1 MATSESMA
9 KPAKVLLNVPAI
21 KADFP
26 ILQRTVHD
34 KRLVY
39 LDSAAT
45 SQKPQQV
52 IDATSDF
59 YSRYNANVH
68 RAIYELGEEA
78 TREYEGA
85 REKIAA
91 FIHARSPN
99 DIAFTKSTT
108 ESINVVAYGYGLK
121 GKIQKGD
128 EIVGSVMEHHSNH
141 VPWHF
146 VKDHKG
152 AVLKYVDVTD
162 DGTLRME
169 QYDEL
174 LSKRTKIVTVTLC
187 SNVLGTINPVREIAK
202 RAHEVG
208 AICVV
213 DAAQAAPHMRI
224 DVQDLNADFLAF
236 SGHKMLGPTGIGVL
250 YGKPELLEE
259 TEPLLGGGEMI
270 REVHL
275 GSAKWNDV
283 PFKFEGGTP
292 NIAGAIGL
300 GVAVDYLTKLGMD
313 AVRAHEMEMTQNALE
328 KLDRLRGV
336 RTYGPRDVKKRAGV
350 VSFTIDNAHPHDIAS
365 ILDVEGICI
374 RSGHHCAQP
383 LMERYELPATARA
396 SFYIYNDIDDIDAL
410 VGGIKRV
417 QEVFA

>member
-1 MATSESMA
+1 MA
-9 KPAKVLLNVPAI
+9 KPAKVLLNVPKI

-26 ILQRTVHD
+26 ILQRKVRD
-34 KRLVY
+34 RRLVY

-45 SQKPQQV
+45 SQKPKQV
-52 IDATSDF
+52 IHATSDF
-59 YSRYNANVH
+59 YARYNANVH

-85 REKIAA
+85 REKVAE

-99 DIAFTKSTT
+99 EIVFTKSTT
-108 ESINVVAYGYGLK
+108 ESINVIAYGYGLK
-121 GKIQKGD
+121 GKIEKGD
-128 EIVGSVMEHHSNH
+128 EIVGTVMEHHSNH

-162 DGTLRME
+162 DGVLRLE
-169 QYDEL
+169 QYDDL
-174 LSKRTKIVTVTLC
+174 LTKRTRIVTVTLC
-187 SNVLGTINPVREIAK
+187 SNVLGTINPVREIAR

-213 DAAQAAPHMRI
+213 DGAQAAPHMPI
-224 DVQDLNADFLAF
+224 DVQSLDADFLAF

-250 YGKPELLEE
+250 YGKPELLEA

-300 GVAVDYLTKLGMD
+300 GVAVDYLKALGMEN
-313 AVRAHEMEMTQNALE
+313 VRAHEIELAEYALKE
-328 KLDRLRGV
+328 LGRLKGV
-336 RTYGPRDVKKRAGV
+336 TLYGPPDVKKRAGV
-350 VSFTIDNAHPHDIAS
+350 ISFTIEGAHPHDIAS

-383 LMERYELPATARA
+383 LMERFDLPATARA
-396 SFYIYNDIDDIDAL
+396 SFYVYNDFEDADAL
-410 VGGIKRV
+410 VKGIRRV

>member
-1 MATSESMA
+1 M
-9 KPAKVLLNVPAI
+9 NVPRI

-26 ILQRTVHD
+26 ILGRTVHD

-45 SQKPQQV
+45 SQKPKQV

-85 REKIAA
+85 REKVAA
-91 FIHARSPN
+91 FIHAKSPN
-99 DIAFTKSTT
+99 EVVFTKSTT
-108 ESINVVAYGYGLK
+108 ESINLVAYGYGIK

-152 AVLKYVDVTD
+152 AVLKYVDVND
-162 DGTLRME
+162 DGTLKME
-169 QYDEL
+169 QYDDL
-174 LSKRTKIVTVTLC
+174 LSKRTKIVTITLC
-187 SNVLGTINPVREIAK
+187 SNVLGTINPVKEIAK

-208 AICVV
+208 AVCVV
-213 DAAQAAPHMRI
+213 DAAQAAPHMPI
-224 DVQDLNADFLAF
+224 DVQDLDADFLAF
-236 SGHKMLGPTGIGVL
+236 SGHKMLGPTGIGIL
-250 YGKPELLEE
+250 FGKSDMLEA

-275 GSAKWNDV
+275 GRATWNDV
-283 PFKFEGGTP
+283 PYKFEGGTP

-300 GVAVDYLTKLGMD
+300 GAAVDYLTHIGMD
-313 AVRAHEMEMTQNALE
+313 SVRAHEMEATEYALE
-328 KLDRLRGV
+328 KFRHLDGV
-336 RTYGPRDVKKRAGV
+336 RTYGPSDVKKKAGV
-350 VSFTIDNAHPHDIAS
+350 IAFTVENAHPHDIAS

-383 LMERYELPATARA
+383 LMERFELPATARA
-396 SFYIYNDIDDIDAL
+396 SFYIYNDFDDADAL
-410 VGGIKRV
+410 IAGIRRV

>member
-1 MATSESMA
+1 MARKDRMA
-9 KPAKVLLNVPAI
+9 KPAKMLLNVPAI
-21 KADFP
+21 QADFP
-26 ILQRTVHD
+26 ILKRTVRD

-45 SQKPQQV
+45 SQKPKQV
-52 IDATSDF
+52 IEATSDY

-68 RAIYELGEEA
+68 RAIYELGEES

-85 REKIAA
+85 REKVAD
-91 FIHARSPN
+91 FIHAKSASE
-99 DIAFTKSTT
+99 IAFTKSTT
-108 ESINVVAYGYGLK
+108 ESINVIAYGYGLK
-121 GKIQKGD
+121 GKLQKGD
-128 EIVGSVMEHHSNH
+128 EILGTVMEHHSNH

-152 AVLKYVDVTD
+152 AVLKYVDVAD
-162 DGTLRME
+162 DGTLKME
-169 QYDEL
+169 QYDDL
-174 LSKRTKIVTVTLC
+174 LTRHTKIVTVTLC
-187 SNVLGTINPVREIAK
+187 SNVLGTINPVKEIAK

-208 AICVV
+208 AVCVV
-213 DAAQAAPHMRI
+213 DAAQAAPHMPI
-224 DVQDLNADFLAF
+224 DVQSLDADFLAF

-250 YGKPELLEE
+250 YGKAELLEE

-275 GSAKWNDV
+275 GWAKWNDV
-283 PFKFEGGTP
+283 PYKFEGGTP

-313 AVRAHEMEMTQNALE
+313 AVRAHEMEVTQYALE
-328 KLDRLRGV
+328 QFDRLKGV
-336 RTYGPRDVKKRAGV
+336 TTYGPKDVKKRAGV
-350 VSFTIDNAHPHDIAS
+350 VSFTIEGAHPHDIAS

-383 LMERYELPATARA
+383 LMERFDLPATARA
-396 SFYIYNDIDDIDAL
+396 SFYIYNDLDDVDAL
-410 VGGIKRV
+410 IAGVKRV

>member
-1 MATSESMA
+1 MA
-9 KPAKVLLNVPAI
+9 KPAKVLLNVPAV

-26 ILQRTVHD
+26 ILGRKIRD

-78 TREYEGA
+78 TREFEGA
-85 REKIAA
+85 REKVAA
-91 FIHARSPN
+91 FIHANSPN
-99 DIAFTKSTT
+99 EIVFTKSTT
-108 ESINVVAYGYGLK
+108 ESLNLVAYGYGLK
-121 GKIQKGD
+121 GKIEKGD
-128 EIVGSVMEHHSNH
+128 EIVGTVMEHHSNH

-152 AVLKYVDVTD
+152 AVLKYVDVND

-187 SNVLGTINPVREIAK
+187 SNVLGTINPVKEIVK

-213 DAAQAAPHMRI
+213 DAAQAVPHMRV
-224 DVQDLNADFLAF
+224 DVQDLDADLFAF

-250 YGKPELLEE
+250 YGKADILEE

-275 GSAKWNDV
+275 GWAKWNDV
-283 PFKFEGGTP
+283 PYKFEGGTP

-313 AVRAHEMEMTQNALE
+313 AVRAHEIEMTQYALE
-328 KLDRLRGV
+328 KIGRLRGV
-336 RTYGPRDVKKRAGV
+336 RTFGPKDVKKRAGV

-365 ILDVEGICI
+365 ILDADGICI

-383 LMERYELPATARA
+383 LMERYDLPATARA
-396 SFYIYNDIDDIDAL
+396 SFYIYNDLDDVDAL
-410 VGGIKRV
+410 MAGIQKV

>member
-1 MATSESMA
+1 MARS
-9 KPAKVLLNVPAI
+9 AKVLLNVPAI
-21 KADFP
+21 RKDFP
-26 ILQRTVHD
+26 ILGRTIHG
-34 KRLVY
+34 KPLTY

-45 SQKPQQV
+45 SQKPNQV

-78 TREYEGA
+78 TREFESA
-85 REKIAA
+85 RENIAA
-91 FIHARSPN
+91 FIGAKDPMEV
-99 DIAFTKSTT
+99 AFTRSTT
-108 ESINVVAYGYGLK
+108 ESLNLVAYGYGVK
-121 GKIQKGD
+121 GPVEKGD
-128 EIVGSVMEHHSNH
+128 EIIGSVLEHHSNH

-146 VKDHKG
+146 VRDLKG
-152 AVLKYVDVTD
+152 AVLKYVDVD
-162 DGTLRME
+162 DEGRLRME

-174 LSKRTKIVTVTLC
+174 ITKRTKIVTVAHV
-187 SNVLGTINPVREIAK
+187 SNVLGTINDVHEIAK

-213 DAAQAAPHMRI
+213 DSAQGVPHLPVN
-224 DVQDLNADFLAF
+224 VQDLGCDFLAF

-250 YGKPELLEE
+250 WGRMDLLER

-283 PFKFEGGTP
+283 PYKFEGGTP

-300 GVAVDYLTKLGMD
+300 GAAVDYLTKIGMS
-313 AVRAHEMEMTQNALE
+313 AVRQHEVELTTYALKE
-328 KLDRLRGV
+328 LDRIKGL
-336 RTYGPRDVKKRAGV
+336 RTYGPRDPKVRGGV
-350 VSFTIDNAHPHDIAS
+350 ISFTMENAHPHDIAS
-365 ILDVEGICI
+365 ILDVEGICV

-383 LMERYELPATARA
+383 LMERFGLPATTRA
-396 SFYIYNDIDDIDAL
+396 SFYVYNDTEDADRL
-410 VGGIKRV
+410 VAGLEKV
-417 QEVFA
+417 HEVFG

>member
-1 MATSESMA
+1 MA
-9 KPAKVLLNVPAI
+9 KPAKVLLNVPKI

-26 ILQRTVHD
+26 ILQRTIRD

-45 SQKPQQV
+45 SQKPRQV
-52 IDATSDF
+52 IEATSDY

-68 RAIYELGEEA
+68 RAIYELGEES

-85 REKIAA
+85 REKVAA
-91 FIHARSPN
+91 FIGAKSPN
-99 DIAFTKSTT
+99 EIVFTKSTT
-108 ESINVVAYGYGLK
+108 ESINIIAYGYGLK
-121 GKIQKGD
+121 GKIAKGD

-152 AVLKYVDVTD
+152 AVLKYVDVND
-162 DGTLRME
+162 DGTLKME
-169 QYDEL
+169 QYDDL
-174 LSKRTKIVTVTLC
+174 LSKRTKIVTVALC
-187 SNVLGTINPVREIAK
+187 SNVLGTINPVKEIVK

-213 DAAQAAPHMRI
+213 DAAQAAPHMPI
-224 DVQDLNADFLAF
+224 DVGDLDADFLAF
-236 SGHKMLGPTGIGVL
+236 SGHKMLGPTGIGIL
-250 YGKPELLEE
+250 YGKPEVLEA

-283 PFKFEGGTP
+283 PYKFEGGTP

-300 GVAVDYLTKLGMD
+300 GVAVDYLSNIGME
-313 AVRAHEMEMTQNALE
+313 AVRAHEMEITQYALE
-328 KLDRLRGV
+328 KLGRLKGV
-336 RTYGPRDVKKRAGV
+336 RTFGPKDVTKRAGV

-365 ILDVEGICI
+365 ILDVEGICV

-383 LMERYELPATARA
+383 LMERFGLPATARA
-396 SFYIYNDIDDIDAL
+396 SFYIYNDLEDVDAL

>member
-1 MATSESMA
+1 MA
-9 KPAKVLLNVPAI
+9 KHAKVLLNVPKI
-21 KADFP
+21 KGDFP
-26 ILQRTVHD
+26 ILTRKVHD

-45 SQKPQQV
+45 SQKPKQV

-59 YSRYNANVH
+59 YARYNANVH
-68 RAIYELGEEA
+68 RAIYELGEES

-85 REKIAA
+85 REKIAE
-91 FIHARSPN
+91 FIQARSPN
-99 DIAFTKSTT
+99 EIVFTKSTT
-108 ESINVVAYGYGLK
+108 ESINVIAYGYGLK
-121 GKIQKGD
+121 GKIDKGD
-128 EIVGSVMEHHSNH
+128 EIVGTVMEHHSNH

-152 AVLKYVDVTD
+152 AVLKYVDITD
-162 DGTLRME
+162 DGTLKLE
-169 QYDEL
+169 QYDDL
-174 LSKRTKIVTVTLC
+174 LTKRTKIVTVALC
-187 SNVLGTINPVREIAK
+187 SNVLGTINPVKEIAK

-213 DAAQAAPHMRI
+213 DAAQAAPHMPI
-224 DVQDLNADFLAF
+224 DVRALDADFLAF

-250 YGKPELLEE
+250 YGKPELLEQ

-275 GSAKWNDV
+275 GWAKWNDV
-283 PFKFEGGTP
+283 PYKFEGGTP

-300 GVAVDYLTKLGMD
+300 GVAVDYLKGLGME
-313 AVRAHEMEMTQNALE
+313 AVRAHEMEMTEYALKE
-328 KLDRLRGV
+328 LGRIKGV
-336 RTYGPRDVKKRAGV
+336 TLYGPRDVKKRTGV
-350 VSFTIDNAHPHDIAS
+350 VSFTIDGAHPHDIAS
-365 ILDVEGICI
+365 ILDVKGICI

-383 LMERYELPATARA
+383 LMERFDLPATARA
-396 SFYIYNDIDDIDAL
+396 SFYIYNDFEDVDAL
-410 VGGIKRV
+410 TAGIKEV

>member
-1 MATSESMA
+1 MA
-9 KPAKVLLNVPAI
+9 KAAKVLLNVPAI

-26 ILQRTVHD
+26 IFERTVHD
-34 KRLVY
+34 RRLVY

-45 SQKPQQV
+45 SQKPKQV
-52 IDATSDF
+52 IDAMTD
-59 YSRYNANVH
+59 YYTRYNANVH
-68 RAIYELGEEA
+68 RAIYELGEQA

-91 FIHARSPN
+91 FIQAKSPN
-99 DIAFTKSTT
+99 EIIFTKSTT
-108 ESINVVAYGYGLK
+108 ESLNLVAYGYGVK
-121 GKIQKGD
+121 GTLQKGD
-128 EIVGSVMEHHSNH
+128 EILGTVMEHHSNH

-146 VKDHKG
+146 VKDLKG
-152 AVLKYVDVTD
+152 AVLKYVDVND
-162 DGTLRME
+162 DGTLKME

-174 LSKRTKIVTVTLC
+174 LTNRTKIVTVTLC
-187 SNVLGTINPVREIAK
+187 SNVLGTINPVKEIAK
-202 RAHEVG
+202 RAHEIG
-208 AICVV
+208 AVCVV
-213 DAAQAAPHMRI
+213 DAAQAAPHLAI
-224 DVQDLNADFLAF
+224 DVQDLGADFLAF

-250 YGKPELLEE
+250 YGNAEALEA

-275 GSAKWNDV
+275 GHALWNDI
-283 PFKFEGGTP
+283 PYRFEGGTP

-300 GVAVDYLTKLGMD
+300 GAAVDYLTKLGMD
-313 AVRAHEMEMTQNALE
+313 AIRAHEMEITQYALE
-328 KLDRLRGV
+328 EVGRLKGV
-336 RTYGPRDVKKRAGV
+336 KTYGPKDVKKKAGV
-350 VSFTIDNAHPHDIAS
+350 LSFTIDNAHPHDVAS

-383 LMERYELPATARA
+383 LMERYDLPATARA
-396 SFYIYNDIDDIDAL
+396 SFYVYNGHEDVDAL